1 MEISHQYIKQRKDFG
16 RHPSFRNG
24 PIQVFVDQRP
34 DEELAALWV
43 PVSHVTRGTQSGPSM
58 SEHEV
63 NTVVLQTVSQAV
75 DATLGRWPKDVDPTD
90 AQQVARFRKK
100 MEKDEDYIRCT
111 VRLGAVVEELI
122 KENNALDIYEE
133 YFADVPPLA
142 ELDPP
147 SIASLATL
155 LPEGAGEPVVR
166 LSWRPDA
173 AACLAVAGASRV
185 SLWDLDAGPP
195 RVAAALLPPSAPLT
209 ALAHSPR
216 DGATLCAGQANGQ
229 LLVFDARRGPG
240 AAAATAPGRSRLA
253 HLLWTQSKTGSEVM
267 ACTGEGSV
275 ECLCVTLGFGARP
288 SATVLEYS
296 AAAGPTRFMVGTGQ
310 GTILAGNRR
319 AKSQDDKI
327 TASFVGHH
335 GHITALQRHPA
346 FPKFFLSCGD
356 WSARVWSEDV
366 GHAVMATPYAPGYV
380 TAGAWSP
387 TRAGMALTLDG
398 GGRLAAW
405 DWVHRQ
411 DAPALEVPVSKHGL
425 TALAFPPGT
434 GHPSLVAVAAA
445 DGCTHLLQ
453 LCEGLVTQGSG
464 EKAAMGAVL
473 DRGNNREKHLEK
485 AARDAKLRGRRAV
498 GEDVG
503 DQSLPTA
510 AGSDDSLAASEF
522 QEMEA
527 EYLRLVGGTMG
538 VYTSA
543 PSFQFKSADEQQH
556 LRGQLPSL
564 LPSPPKR
571 AVPGRQPAPFGAPP
585 PDHGSH
591 PGSPWSGNPGQG
603 WAPPSRH
610 QEDERQVG
618 AWAAPLSPSAAGG
631 EEHWAPPGAAP
642 QQYVGANHWPR
653 AGQTAEPWGSPAAPS
668 EGLFGKDVVPQPYD
682 VAGEG
687 EEVVGAAEGEWGA
700 APPGYSPGGWA
711 GAVGDTPPSAST
723 ESPIRAHFARG
734 QGGAGPSLLGPS
746 GASRIP
752 RPAGQAKGPGESEA
766 RAVAATAPAAAASR
780 IPPPPSAG
788 FAPPQWAPPDAPA
801 AALVPGKLQLAP
813 PMTGDAPQDAPS
825 PGHAPPMGAPPGLL
839 PPPPGPL
846 SGLQGGSPSPGSSLA
861 AQPGPML
868 FAPPAP
874 AGAAPGAPEPGLGAR
889 GSQASGGQGVGRG
902 PTGTPVAR
910 RGRTGGRARRIF
922 THLLILTAAALL
934 APELAVTSLSAAAG
948 IAQTSA
954 RRLRRLEARDLR
966 PPAVLPLV
974 SGWHPRAAGR
984 GGATGL
990 LDAWVGALDAA
1001 RSVLSEGAA
1010 GQATP
1015 SPASRAK
1022 AAAASATRRA
1032 STAAGRAGGAVL
1044 AARPALQRWALE
1056 RPRAAAR
1063 LVAGC
1068 VRWARCVLEDRER
1081 ACGQEAFG
1089 AYLRGAKGAAEPR
1102 KPRND
1107 GTLGAGERVPPSQS
1121 SGATDAAAK
1130 PERPVGTEAAR
1141 GAESKSEAPPKAEA
1155 AVVEDRPASG
1165 VSGGAASSEGTQ
1177 PLPHKETPA
1186 EPETEVAG
1194 RAQPSKAD
1202 PPSKA
1207 AAAAGTKP
1215 PSDGPSLE
1223 KIPAATHEALAKPP
1237 AAEASPV
1244 VGAANKSL
1252 PIAAMEVPS
1261 KVDTPAKA
1269 VPAPSKE
1276 SLSLEITPNASLAA
1290 PNATTPPPTTVTS
1303 NAGVA
1308 ASNKT
1313 TLPPASSL
1321 NTTVP
1326 TPAKESPTS
1335 AVTSSASVAAQRNDM
1350 LPPVVRLNAS
1360 APAPA
1365 KGDPA
1370 PNATRSVEPL
1380 DPSTATRPST
1390 ADPDDNVASP
1400 AEQVNPMG
1408 VEEEEAVEQAPE
1420 AEREEEGATGRQP
1433 ADDTGDVG
1441 AAAGTDAPEDDSE
1454 EPLASAEEED
1464 AHPAAASG
1472 EDLEVAKEAEEGDPE
1487 DAALEDGDHCEDA
1500 GAKTEEDTPSGDPSP
1515 SDDQNNSEHPGSE
1528 PEQAEY
1534 EQVKALGGG
1543 EEGEE
1548 TAVDKLRSFKEW
1560 LGTRLTLPPLDWTA
1574 MAQAW
1579 AAPLLAG
1586 LSLLALLVGTLLYTS
1601 ALTRRRVQMRV
1612 SELDFAEAPLT
1623 AGPSPSASLPRKDA
1637 GEDSPQASG
1646 LVAAASASLST
1657 LLTSMLR
1664 GEGKDGADDEV
1675 ESSSRGRR
1683 SSGVPRPRRGAHAS
1697 GAAADEGPGGA
1708 AAPTPSRRRS
1718 TRAAVPQTSALSD
1731 TPSRNTRHS
1740 LRSRTTLLESEDEDE
1755 EVSAGQGR
1763 AAASKSGP
1771 RAASRLKRGAA

>member
-1 MEISHQYIKQRKDFG
+1 MSSYPPPAVFQPARQYGGDD
-16 RHPSFRNG
+16 S
-24 PIQVFVDQRP
+24 
-34 DEELAALWV
+34 
-43 PVSHVTRGTQSGPSM
+43 
-58 SEHEV
+58 
-63 NTVVLQTVSQAV
+63 
-75 DATLGRWPKDVDPTD
+75 
-90 AQQVARFRKK
+90 
-100 MEKDEDYIRCT
+100 
-111 VRLGAVVEELI
+111 
-122 KENNALDIYEE
+122 
-133 YFADVPPLA
+133 
-142 ELDPP
+142 
-147 SIASLATL
+147 
-155 LPEGAGEPVVR
+155 AG
-166 LSWRPDA
+166 S
-173 AACLAVAGASRV
+173 
-185 SLWDLDAGPP
+185 
-195 RVAAALLPPSAPLT
+195 
-209 ALAHSPR
+209 
-216 DGATLCAGQANGQ
+216 
-229 LLVFDARRGPG
+229 
-240 AAAATAPGRSRLA
+240 
-253 HLLWTQSKTGSEVM
+253 
-267 ACTGEGSV
+267 
-275 ECLCVTLGFGARP
+275 
-288 SATVLEYS
+288 
-296 AAAGPTRFMVGTGQ
+296 AGPTLFQPFAGGQPGLSRTHSNASGTQ
-310 GTILAGNRR
+310 PSPRQPQNTWLAPPPSLTSPR
-319 AKSQDDKI
+319 
-327 TASFVGHH
+327 
-335 GHITALQRHPA
+335 
-346 FPKFFLSCGD
+346 
-356 WSARVWSEDV
+356 
-366 GHAVMATPYAPGYV
+366 
-380 TAGAWSP
+380 TAGSP
-387 TRAGMALTLDG
+387 VDDTRHFDEESAG
-398 GGRLAAW
+398 LA
-405 DWVHRQ
+405 
-411 DAPALEVPVSKHGL
+411 
-425 TALAFPPGT
+425 
-434 GHPSLVAVAAA
+434 
-445 DGCTHLLQ
+445 
-453 LCEGLVTQGSG
+453 
-464 EKAAMGAVL
+464 
-473 DRGNNREKHLEK
+473 
-485 AARDAKLRGRRAV
+485 
-498 GEDVG
+498 
-503 DQSLPTA
+503 
-510 AGSDDSLAASEF
+510 
-522 QEMEA
+522 
-527 EYLRLVGGTMG
+527 GGTMG

-642 QQYVGANHWPR
+642 QQYEGANHWPT

-711 GAVGDTPPSAST
+711 GAVGDTPPSASSGPARAAGFGSFAAMDGVEGEGARPPWTPELPGTGETRDSAACPPPPGVPLPPPPTST

-766 RAVAATAPAAAASR
+766 RAVAAAAPAEAASR

-874 AGAAPGAPEPGLGAR
+874 AGAASGAPEPGLGAR

-1063 LVAGC
+1063 LVASC

-1380 DPSTATRPST
+1380 DPSTATQPST

-1433 ADDTGDVG
+1433 ADGEDTGDVG

-1560 LGTRLTLPPLDWTA
+1560 LGTHLTLPPLDWTA

-1612 SELDFAEAPLT
+1612 SELDFAEAPLM